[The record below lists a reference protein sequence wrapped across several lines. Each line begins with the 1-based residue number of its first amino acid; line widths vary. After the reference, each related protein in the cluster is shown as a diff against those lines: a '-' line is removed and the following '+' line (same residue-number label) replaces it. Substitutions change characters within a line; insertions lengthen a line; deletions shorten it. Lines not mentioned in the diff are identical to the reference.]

1 MDSLGIL
8 SLIPPLLAI
17 GLAIYTKDV
26 IISLVIA
33 VVVAAT
39 MACGGNPYEGGI
51 TILQQWVFPNISD
64 STNAQ
69 SIIML
74 MVVGGFTELITRSGS
89 GLAFTNVVTKGLNS
103 RPKCEVAMWISG
115 LFIWFTDLGNSLI
128 VGPIFEKVG
137 DKLKVSREKFAY
149 ILDCTTSPICALV
162 PIVGFGIY
170 IMGLIDVELE
180 AASITGATSWD
191 LFLSSAPFNFYTVL
205 TLVMCG
211 YMAITQFDFGPM
223 LKAQNRAKYEGKL
236 LKEGSVPM
244 RKTQEIVL
252 PEGVEPKMSTMLAP
266 IAVLLIV
273 IFFEMFRHGF
283 PFAPIDGTV
292 TRTAIMWGFLL
303 ATVLLIILC
312 VINKV
317 MTFKECMDTMMK
329 GYEGMMYMSVVLVL
343 AWALG
348 SGCKAIGTANYM
360 VQITSGF
367 LNPGLL
373 PVLMFIIGAIMS
385 LATGTSWGTMAILMP
400 IAFPMALAF
409 NMSLPVII
417 GSVVSGGLFGDHI
430 SPISD
435 TTIMASMGAAC
446 DHIDHFETQAPY
458 GFVCAA
464 VSAVGFLISGFMN
477 NWTVLLITTVILFVL
492 IFILHKI
499 DVKRFG
505 TSSGA
510 AKPANAAK

>member
-8 SLIPPLLAI
+8 SLIPPILAI

-33 VVVAAT
+33 IVVAAT

-51 TILQQWVFPNISD
+51 TILRDWVFPNVSD

-69 SIIML
+69 SMVML
-74 MVVGGFTELITRSGS
+74 VVVGGFTELITRSGS
-89 GLAFTNVVTKGLNS
+89 GLAFTNVVTKGLNNRS
-103 RPKCEVAMWISG
+103 KCETAMWLSG

-137 DKLKVSREKFAY
+137 DKVKVSREKFAY

-180 AASITGATSWD
+180 AAGMTGDTSWN

-205 TLVMCG
+205 TLIMCG

-223 LKAQNRAKYEGKL
+223 LKAQNRAKYEGKIL
-236 LKEGSVPM
+236 NDGSVPM
-244 RKTQEIVL
+244 RRTQEITL

-266 IAVLLIV
+266 IAVLLVV
-273 IFFEMFRHGF
+273 IFFELFRHGF
-283 PFAPIDGTV
+283 PHEPIDGTV

-303 ATVLLIILC
+303 ATVLLVILC
-312 VINKV
+312 IKNKV
-317 MTFKECMDTMMK
+317 MNFKECMSTMQK
-329 GYEGMMYMSVVLVL
+329 GWEGMMYMLVVLTL

-348 SGCKAIGTANYM
+348 SGCKAVGTAAYM

-367 LNPGLL
+367 LNPALL
-373 PVLMFIIGAIMS
+373 PVLLFIIGAVMS

-400 IAFPMALAF
+400 IAFPMAIA
-409 NMSLPVII
+409 MDVSLPVII
-417 GSVVSGGLFGDHI
+417 GAVVSGGLFGDHI

-458 GFVCAA
+458 GFVCAF
-464 VSAVGFLISGFMN
+464 VSAIGFLIGGFMN
-477 NWTVLLITTVILFVL
+477 SSIVLVISMVILFVL
-492 IFILHKI
+492 IFVLHKI
-499 DVKRFG
+499 DQKRFG
-505 TSSGA
+505 IPSAASGSGGA
-510 AKPANAAK
+510 SK

>member
-1 MDSLGIL
+1 MESLGIL

-26 IISLVIA
+26 IISLVIS
-33 VVVAAT
+33 VLLAAT
-39 MACGGNPYEGGI
+39 MACGGNVYQSGI
-51 TILQQWVFPNISD
+51 TILQDWIFPSVSD

-69 SIIML
+69 SILML
-74 MVVGGFTELITRSGS
+74 IVVGGFTELITRSGG
-89 GLAFTNVVTKGLNS
+89 GLAFTNVVTKGLNT
-103 RPKCEVAMWISG
+103 RPKCETAMWLSG

-128 VGPIFEKVG
+128 VGPIFEKAG
-137 DKLKVSREKFAY
+137 DKVKVSREKFAY
-149 ILDCTTSPICALV
+149 ILDCTTSPICALI

-170 IMGLIDVELE
+170 IMGLIDVELQ
-180 AASITGATSWD
+180 ASSISDETSWG
-191 LFLSSAPFNFYTVL
+191 LFVSSAPFNFYTVL

-236 LKEGSVPM
+236 LNDGSVPM
-244 RKTQEIVL
+244 RKTEKIVL
-252 PEGVEPKMSTMLAP
+252 PEGVKPKMSTMLAP
-266 IAVLLIV
+266 IVVLLFV

-283 PFAPIDGTV
+283 PFEPIDGTV

-303 ATVLLIILC
+303 ATFLLIILC
-312 VINKV
+312 VANKI
-317 MTFKECMDTMMK
+317 MTFKECMSTMQK
-329 GYEGMMYMSVVLVL
+329 GWEGMMYMSVVLVL

-348 SGCKAIGTANYM
+348 NGCKAIGTADYL
-360 VQITSGF
+360 VQVTSDF
-367 LNPGLL
+367 LNPLLL
-373 PVLMFIIGAIMS
+373 PFLLFVIGAVMS

-400 IAFPMALAF
+400 IAFPMALA
-409 NMSLPVII
+409 MDVSLPITI
-417 GSVVSGGLFGDHI
+417 GAVVSGGLFGDHI

-458 GFVCAA
+458 GVVCAI
-464 VSAVGFLISGFMN
+464 VSALGFLLTSFLG
-477 NWTVLLITTVILFVL
+477 NWTCMMLSAVILFVV

-499 DVKRFG
+499 DMKRFPPVK
-505 TSSGA
+505 TAESSQA
-510 AKPANAAK
+510 AES

>member
-1 MDSLGIL
+1 M
-8 SLIPPLLAI
+8 
-17 GLAIYTKDV
+17 V
-26 IISLVIA
+26 
-33 VVVAAT
+33 
-39 MACGGNPYEGGI
+39 CGGNPYEGGI
-51 TILQQWVFPNISD
+51 TILQDWVFPNVSD

-69 SIIML
+69 SMVML
-74 MVVGGFTELITRSGS
+74 VVVGGFTELITRSGS

-103 RPKCEVAMWISG
+103 RSKCETTMWLSG

-128 VGPIFEKVG
+128 IGPIFEKVG
-137 DKLKVSREKFAY
+137 DKVKVSREKFAY

-180 AASITGATSWD
+180 AAGLANETSWD

-236 LKEGSVPM
+236 LNDGSVPM
-244 RKTQEIVL
+244 RRTQEITQ

-266 IAVLLIV
+266 IALLLVV
-273 IFFEMFRHGF
+273 IFLEMFRHGF
-283 PFAPIDGTV
+283 PFEPIDGTV

-303 ATVLLIILC
+303 ATVLLVILC
-312 VINKV
+312 IKNKV
-317 MTFKECMDTMMK
+317 MTFKECMSTMQK
-329 GYEGMMYMSVVLVL
+329 GWEGMMYMLVVLTL

-348 SGCKAIGTANYM
+348 SGCKAVGTAAYM

-367 LNPGLL
+367 LNPALL
-373 PVLMFIIGAIMS
+373 PVLLFIIGAVMS

-400 IAFPMALAF
+400 IAFPMAIA
-409 NMSLPVII
+409 MGVSLPVVI
-417 GSVVSGGLFGDHI
+417 GAVVSGGLFGDHI

-458 GFVCAA
+458 GFVCAL
-464 VSAVGFLISGFMN
+464 VSAIGFLIGGFMN
-477 NWTVLLITTVILFVL
+477 SWTVLLISTVILFVL
-492 IFILHKI
+492 IFVLHKI
-499 DVKRFG
+499 DMKRFG
-505 TSSGA
+505 VPKEA
-510 AKPANAAK
+510 A

>member
-33 VVVAAT
+33 VIVAAI
-39 MACGGNPYEGGI
+39 MACGGNPYEAGI
-51 TILQQWVFPNISD
+51 TLLQDWVFPNVAD

-69 SIIML
+69 SMVML
-74 MVVGGFTELITRSGS
+74 VVVGGFTELITQSGS
-89 GLAFTNVVTKGLNS
+89 GLAFTTVVTRGLNN
-103 RPKCEVAMWISG
+103 RPKCETAMWLSG

-128 VGPIFEKVG
+128 IGPIFEKVG
-137 DKLKVSREKFAY
+137 DKVKVSREKFAY

-170 IMGLIDVELE
+170 IMGLIDVEIE
-180 AASITGATSWD
+180 AAGIEGSGWD

-205 TLVMCG
+205 TLIMCG
-211 YMAITQFDFGPM
+211 FMAITQLDFGPM
-223 LKAQNRAKYEGKL
+223 LKAQNRAKFEGKI
-236 LKEGSVPM
+236 LKEGSTPM

-252 PEGVEPKMSTMLAP
+252 PEGVTPKMSTMLAP

-273 IFFEMFRHGF
+273 IFVEMFRHGF
-283 PFAPIDGTV
+283 PFEPIDGTV

-303 ATVLLIILC
+303 ATVLLVILC
-312 VINKV
+312 IRTKV
-317 MTFKECMDTMMK
+317 MNFKECMGTMQK
-329 GYEGMMYMSVVLVL
+329 GWEGMMYMLVVLTL

-348 SGCKAIGTANYM
+348 SGCKAIGTATYL
-360 VQITSGF
+360 VQVTSGF
-367 LNPGLL
+367 LNPALL
-373 PVLMFIIGAIMS
+373 PVLLFIIGAVMS

-400 IAFPMALAF
+400 IAFPMALA
-409 NMSLPVII
+409 MGVPLPLTI
-417 GSVVSGGLFGDHI
+417 GAVVSGGLFGDHI

-446 DHIDHFETQAPY
+446 DHIDHFETQTPY
-458 GFVCAA
+458 GFVCAI
-464 VSAVGFLISGFMN
+464 VSAIGFLISGFMN
-477 NWTVLLITTVILFVL
+477 SWTVLLISAVILFVL
-492 IFILHKI
+492 IFVLHRI
-499 DVKRFG
+499 DTKRFG
-505 TSSGA
+505 TPKKA
-510 AKPANAAK
+510 V